1 MKRKNNPINELAAML
16 AEDKKTKKK
25 KPLLEGYLSEED
37 FDPSMGPNPSLQGGG
52 DDDFPLEG
60 MEGGEGDAMAQEQG
74 ILPIKNE
81 IDQIRQIALKTI
93 ARLAENPVSESYQ
106 MMKKIW
112 MMCDKAIES
121 ALQPEE
127 GNKKGSGFLYRNI
140 KMVIKMV
147 SRINFVVTIF
157 VFINQTPTVINTV
170 YPTFK
175 HYLMLGLA

>member
-37 FDPSMGPNPSLQGGG
+37 FDPSMGPNPSLQGGN
-52 DDDFPLEG
+52 DNSDDFPLEG

-127 GNKKGSGFLYRNI
+127 GNKKGSGF
-140 KMVIKMV
+140 
-147 SRINFVVTIF
+147 
-157 VFINQTPTVINTV
+157 
-170 YPTFK
+170 
-175 HYLMLGLA
+175 

>member
-1 MKRKNNPINELAAML
+1 MKMKSNNNPLQELTRMLNENGS
-16 AEDKKTKKK
+16 KKVNKKK
-25 KPLLEGYLSEED
+25 NLLEGYLSEND
-37 FDPSMGPNPSLQGGG
+37 FDPSMQQQSMPQGG
-52 DDDFPLEG
+52 DEEDFPLQG
-60 MEGGEGDAMAQEQG
+60 MEGGDGDAMAQEQG

-127 GNKKGSGFLYRNI
+127 SNSKKSNSGSF
-140 KMVIKMV
+140 
-147 SRINFVVTIF
+147 
-157 VFINQTPTVINTV
+157 
-170 YPTFK
+170 
-175 HYLMLGLA
+175 

>member
-1 MKRKNNPINELAAML
+1 MKKGNNPIKELAAL
-16 AEDKKTKKK
+16 LSEYKKAPKKK
-25 KPLLEGYLSEED
+25 NLLEVYLREED
-37 FDPSMGPNPSLQGGG
+37 FDPSMAQQQPMGQDSPQFN
-52 DDDFPLEG
+52 DEDFPLEG
-60 MEGGEGDAMAQEQG
+60 IEVGEGDALAQEQG

-127 GNKKGSGFLYRNI
+127 GNKK
-140 KMVIKMV
+140 V
-147 SRINFVVTIF
+147 SSF
-157 VFINQTPTVINTV
+157 
-170 YPTFK
+170 
-175 HYLMLGLA
+175 

>member
-1 MKRKNNPINELAAML
+1 MKMKSNNNPLQELTRMLNENSS
-16 AEDKKTKKK
+16 KKVNKKK
-25 KPLLEGYLSEED
+25 NLLEGYLSEND
-37 FDPSMGPNPSLQGGG
+37 FEPSMQQQPIPQGGEEE
-52 DDDFPLEG
+52 DFPLQG
-60 MEGGEGDAMAQEQG
+60 IEGGDGDAMAQEQG

-127 GNKKGSGFLYRNI
+127 SNSKKGNSGSF
-140 KMVIKMV
+140 
-147 SRINFVVTIF
+147 
-157 VFINQTPTVINTV
+157 
-170 YPTFK
+170 
-175 HYLMLGLA
+175 

>member
-1 MKRKNNPINELAAML
+1 MVDKNSPIRELTKMLNEEQKSL
-16 AEDKKTKKK
+16 KKK
-25 KPLLEGYLSEED
+25 KLLEGYLSEKD
-37 FDPSMGPNPSLQGGG
+37 FDPSIQEEPMPQ

-60 MEGGEGDAMAQEQG
+60 VEGGDGDAMAQQQG

-121 ALQPEE
+121 ALNPNEN
-127 GNKKGSGFLYRNI
+127 GNKKNNSGF
-140 KMVIKMV
+140 
-147 SRINFVVTIF
+147 
-157 VFINQTPTVINTV
+157 
-170 YPTFK
+170 
-175 HYLMLGLA
+175 

>member
-1 MKRKNNPINELAAML
+1 MVDKNSPIRELTKMLNEEQKSL
-16 AEDKKTKKK
+16 KKK
-25 KPLLEGYLSEED
+25 NLLEGYLSEKD
-37 FDPSMGPNPSLQGGG
+37 FDPSIQEEPMPQ

-60 MEGGEGDAMAQEQG
+60 VEGGDGDVMAQQQG

-121 ALQPEE
+121 ALNPDEN
-127 GNKKGSGFLYRNI
+127 GNKKNNSGF
-140 KMVIKMV
+140 
-147 SRINFVVTIF
+147 
-157 VFINQTPTVINTV
+157 
-170 YPTFK
+170 
-175 HYLMLGLA
+175 

>member
-1 MKRKNNPINELAAML
+1 MKEKNNPIKELTAML
-16 AEDKKTKKK
+16 AEDKKTQKKK
-25 KPLLEGYLSEED
+25 NLLERYLREED
-37 FDPSMGPNPSLQGGG
+37 FDPSMGQQQPMGQNASQMT
-52 DDDFPLEG
+52 DEDFPLEG

-127 GNKKGSGFLYRNI
+127 GNKKGSSF
-140 KMVIKMV
+140 
-147 SRINFVVTIF
+147 
-157 VFINQTPTVINTV
+157 
-170 YPTFK
+170 
-175 HYLMLGLA
+175 

>member
-1 MKRKNNPINELAAML
+1 MKEKNNPIKELTAML
-16 AEDKKTKKK
+16 AEDKKTQKKK
-25 KPLLEGYLSEED
+25 NLLERYLREED
-37 FDPSMGPNPSLQGGG
+37 FDPSMGQQQPMGQNTPQMT
-52 DDDFPLEG
+52 DEDFPLEG

-127 GNKKGSGFLYRNI
+127 GNKKGSSF
-140 KMVIKMV
+140 
-147 SRINFVVTIF
+147 
-157 VFINQTPTVINTV
+157 
-170 YPTFK
+170 
-175 HYLMLGLA
+175 

>member
-1 MKRKNNPINELAAML
+1 MKRTNNPINELAAML
-16 AEDKKTKKK
+16 AEDKKTKNK

-37 FDPSMGPNPSLQGGG
+37 FDPSMEPSPSLQGGDG
-52 DDDFPLEG
+52 NGDDFPLQG

-127 GNKKGSGFLYRNI
+127 GNKKGSGF
-140 KMVIKMV
+140 
-147 SRINFVVTIF
+147 
-157 VFINQTPTVINTV
+157 
-170 YPTFK
+170 
-175 HYLMLGLA
+175 

>member
-1 MKRKNNPINELAAML
+1 MKEKNNPIKELAAML
-16 AEDKKTKKK
+16 AEDKKTQKKK
-25 KPLLEGYLSEED
+25 NLLEGYLSEED
-37 FDPSMGPNPSLQGGG
+37 FDPSMGQQQPMGQNAPQMS
-52 DDDFPLEG
+52 DEDFPLEG

-127 GNKKGSGFLYRNI
+127 GNKKGSSF
-140 KMVIKMV
+140 
-147 SRINFVVTIF
+147 
-157 VFINQTPTVINTV
+157 
-170 YPTFK
+170 
-175 HYLMLGLA
+175 

>member
-1 MKRKNNPINELAAML
+1 MKMKNNNPLEELTRMLNENSGTKESNKRK
-16 AEDKKTKKK
+16 K
-25 KPLLEGYLSEED
+25 LLEGYLSEKD
-37 FDPSMGPNPSLQGGG
+37 FDPSMQQQPIPQGEEE
-52 DDDFPLEG
+52 DFPLEG
-60 MEGGEGDAMAQEQG
+60 IEGGQGDAMAQEQG

-127 GNKKGSGFLYRNI
+127 SNGKKGNSGSF
-140 KMVIKMV
+140 
-147 SRINFVVTIF
+147 
-157 VFINQTPTVINTV
+157 
-170 YPTFK
+170 
-175 HYLMLGLA
+175 

>member
-1 MKRKNNPINELAAML
+1 MVDKNSPIRELTKMLNEEQKSL
-16 AEDKKTKKK
+16 KKK
-25 KPLLEGYLSEED
+25 NLLEGYLSEKD
-37 FDPSMGPNPSLQGGG
+37 FDPSMQGEPMQQ

-60 MEGGEGDAMAQEQG
+60 VEGGDGDAMAQQQG

-121 ALQPEE
+121 ALNPDEN
-127 GNKKGSGFLYRNI
+127 GNKKNNSGF
-140 KMVIKMV
+140 
-147 SRINFVVTIF
+147 
-157 VFINQTPTVINTV
+157 
-170 YPTFK
+170 
-175 HYLMLGLA
+175 

>member
-1 MKRKNNPINELAAML
+1 MKEKNNPIKELTQML
-16 AEDKKTKKK
+16 SENKMAKR

-37 FDPSMGPNPSLQGGG
+37 FDPTMGQQPQQGMMQGSEE
-52 DDDFPLEG
+52 DFPLQG
-60 MEGGEGDAMAQEQG
+60 MEGGDGDAMAQEQG

-127 GNKKGSGFLYRNI
+127 GNKKGSSF
-140 KMVIKMV
+140 
-147 SRINFVVTIF
+147 
-157 VFINQTPTVINTV
+157 
-170 YPTFK
+170 
-175 HYLMLGLA
+175 

>member
-1 MKRKNNPINELAAML
+1 MKKGNNPIKELAAML
-16 AEDKKTKKK
+16 SEHKKAPKKK
-25 KPLLEGYLSEED
+25 NLLEGYLREED
-37 FDPSMGPNPSLQGGG
+37 FDPSMAQQQPMGQGSPQFN
-52 DDDFPLEG
+52 DEDFPLEG
-60 MEGGEGDAMAQEQG
+60 MEGGEGDALAQEQG

-127 GNKKGSGFLYRNI
+127 GNKK
-140 KMVIKMV
+140 V
-147 SRINFVVTIF
+147 SSF
-157 VFINQTPTVINTV
+157 
-170 YPTFK
+170 
-175 HYLMLGLA
+175 

>member
-1 MKRKNNPINELAAML
+1 MNKKNNPIQELTAML
-16 AEDKKTKKK
+16 SEKQNRPIKRK
-25 KPLLEGYLSEED
+25 LLEGYLREED
-37 FDPSMGPNPSLQGGG
+37 FDPSMGPESMMQGGNEE
-52 DDDFPLEG
+52 DFPLQG

-127 GNKKGSGFLYRNI
+127 GNKKGTSF
-140 KMVIKMV
+140 
-147 SRINFVVTIF
+147 
-157 VFINQTPTVINTV
+157 
-170 YPTFK
+170 
-175 HYLMLGLA
+175 

>member
-1 MKRKNNPINELAAML
+1 MRKNNPIDELKQMLNENR
-16 AEDKKTKKK
+16 TRVSKKK
-25 KPLLEGYLSEED
+25 KLLEGYISEGD
-37 FDPSMGPNPSLQGGG
+37 FDPSMRQGQPMPQGEE
-52 DDDFPLEG
+52 DFPLEG

-127 GNKKGSGFLYRNI
+127 NNGKKNNGGF
-140 KMVIKMV
+140 
-147 SRINFVVTIF
+147 
-157 VFINQTPTVINTV
+157 
-170 YPTFK
+170 
-175 HYLMLGLA
+175 

>member
-1 MKRKNNPINELAAML
+1 MATKNDPIRELTEMLSGKDKSPLGKCSKKR
-16 AEDKKTKKK
+16 
-25 KPLLEGYLSEED
+25 LLEGYLREED
-37 FDPSMGPNPSLQGGG
+37 FDPSMQQPQPSQEGYEE
-52 DDDFPLEG
+52 DFPLEG

-127 GNKKGSGFLYRNI
+127 GNKKGS
-140 KMVIKMV
+140 
-147 SRINFVVTIF
+147 NF
-157 VFINQTPTVINTV
+157 
-170 YPTFK
+170 
-175 HYLMLGLA
+175 

>member
-1 MKRKNNPINELAAML
+1 MKGKNNPIKELAAML
-16 AEDKKTKKK
+16 AEDKKEPKKK
-25 KPLLEGYLSEED
+25 NLLERYLREED
-37 FDPSMGPNPSLQGGG
+37 FDPSMAQQQPMEQGAPQLN

-60 MEGGEGDAMAQEQG
+60 MEGGEGDALAQEQG

-127 GNKKGSGFLYRNI
+127 GNKKGSSF
-140 KMVIKMV
+140 
-147 SRINFVVTIF
+147 
-157 VFINQTPTVINTV
+157 
-170 YPTFK
+170 
-175 HYLMLGLA
+175 

>member
-1 MKRKNNPINELAAML
+1 MKEKNNPIKELTQML
-16 AEDKKTKKK
+16 SENKVSKR

-37 FDPSMGPNPSLQGGG
+37 FDPTMGQQPQQGIMQGGEE
-52 DDDFPLEG
+52 DFPLQG

-127 GNKKGSGFLYRNI
+127 GNKKGSSF
-140 KMVIKMV
+140 
-147 SRINFVVTIF
+147 
-157 VFINQTPTVINTV
+157 
-170 YPTFK
+170 
-175 HYLMLGLA
+175 